1 MSPGTGP
8 SSAPDPS
15 QHPNRTPAAHRGT
28 PEGTAADAPA
38 ARAPEAGAPAPG
50 AAAAAAPDDGTT
62 GAGGG
67 DPDGPEERAREAAHA
82 SREREAA
89 ETAKVGTFASLKIH
103 NYRIFF
109 MGAVVSNTGTWMQ
122 RIAQDWLVHTLTGS
136 AAAVGMTI
144 ALQFLPMLLF
154 GLYGG
159 VLADRVDKRKLL
171 ICTQAS
177 MGVTGLVLAALTLS
191 GNVEVAHVYA
201 LAFILGVVTV
211 LDNPARQ
218 TFVSDMVGPGL
229 LRNAV
234 SLNSANFQTARIVGP
249 AVAGVLITAV
259 GSGYAF
265 LFNGLSF
272 IAPVVGLLL
281 MRTAD
286 LNPAER
292 APRSKGQLREGLR
305 YVGSR
310 PELLWPIVLVGFIGS
325 FGFNFPIWVVAFT
338 DRIFDAGAGTYGV
351 LNALMAVGSLTG
363 ALIAARWGASR
374 TRWTVASA
382 GLFGTLLMVLAGAPT
397 LWVFGALLIP
407 TGLVGMTF
415 MISGNTSLQLASDPA
430 MRGRVISLYM
440 MVFLGGTPFGGPL
453 MGWLTDSYGPRVA
466 LVLAGAI
473 CATAAL
479 GVAMALGRVGGLR
492 LQVRLRR
499 GEPLL
504 AFVPRRPVK
513 DPEAAD
519 AAVSDASTVP
529 AGDGTGSPGGA
540 PATDPATAAPATD
553 PATAGTDGGTDGGTE
568 DGVERTPE
576 RPAASERRAG
586 ARDGD
591 AADGH
596 DDASDPDPADAERR
610 VGARR

>member
-8 SSAPDPS
+8 SSAPDPN
-15 QHPNRTPAAHRGT
+15 QHPNRNPADQRGR

-50 AAAAAAPDDGTT
+50 AAAAAAPDDGPS
-62 GAGGG
+62 GAEAAEPT
-67 DPDGPEERAREAAHA
+67 DETAERAREAAHA
-82 SREREAA
+82 SRDREAA

-109 MGAVVSNTGTWMQ
+109 AGAVVSNTGTWMQ

-159 VLADRVDKRKLL
+159 VLADRLDKRKLL

-177 MGVTGLVLAALTLS
+177 MGLTGLVLAALTLS
-191 GNVEVAHVYA
+191 GNVEVVHVYA

-249 AVAGVLITAV
+249 AVAGVLIGAV

-272 IAPVVGLLL
+272 IAPVAGLLL
-281 MRTAD
+281 MRTAE
-286 LNPAER
+286 LNSAER

-310 PELLWPIVLVGFIGS
+310 PDLLWPIVLVGFIGS

-338 DRIFDAGAGTYGV
+338 DRIFEAGAGTYGL

-382 GLFGTLLMVLAGAPT
+382 GLFGTLLMVLSGAPT
-397 LWVFGALLIP
+397 LWVFAALLVP

-492 LQVRLRR
+492 LQLRLRR
-499 GEPLL
+499 GEPLI
-504 AFVPRRPVK
+504 AFVPRRP
-513 DPEAAD
+513 A
-519 AAVSDASTVP
+519 
-529 AGDGTGSPGGA
+529 PGGE
-540 PATDPATAAPATD
+540 PATGTEPATTQ
-553 PATAGTDGGTDGGTE
+553 T
-568 DGVERTPE
+568 
-576 RPAASERRAG
+576 RRASSIP
-586 ARDGD
+586 
-591 AADGH
+591 GH
-596 DDASDPDPADAERR
+596 SRTVNGPSGVNPCDR
-610 VGARR
+610 